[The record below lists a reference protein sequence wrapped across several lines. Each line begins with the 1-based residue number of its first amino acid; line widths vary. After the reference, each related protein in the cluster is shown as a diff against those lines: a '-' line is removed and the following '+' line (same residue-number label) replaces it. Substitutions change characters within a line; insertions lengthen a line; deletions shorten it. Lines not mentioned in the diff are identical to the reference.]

1 MRNVSL
7 YLLTAMLLSGC
18 FKVGPDY
25 RKPQVETPQTWR
37 FAEQAAQDTS
47 HLKWWEQLGD
57 PVLNRLV
64 ERGIQRN
71 LDLKIAIANVEQ
83 FMGQYG
89 ATRADLFPQIFGA
102 ANYAH
107 AQPSRGGG
115 DVLSSGANNN
125 EVDFAK
131 LGASMQWEID
141 IWGRL
146 RRAKEAAQ
154 ADLLSSEAVKR
165 GVILSLASAIAQT
178 YIQLCTLDKDLEI
191 TREVVRT
198 LKEDLHIRRV
208 RFQEGYTSELEVTQ
222 AESEYERRNAFI
234 PLYEQSIAQTEH
246 ALKVLLGENPGPIE
260 RGRRFDELKIPAVP
274 AGLPSDL
281 LARRPDIEQAEQALI
296 AANAR
301 IGVAKG
307 LYFPQISLT
316 GDVGQI
322 STQVASLF
330 APGANFWTVGAAL
343 LTPIFTAGKI
353 AGQVQ
358 ASEAIQQAALA
369 NYQRAIINA
378 FREFEDTL
386 VGSIKTKQRSIK
398 QAQRVAAVE
407 SYYHL
412 SRKRYDEGYTDYLT
426 VLDAVRNLFDAQI
439 DQIQARSDN
448 FTAAIG
454 LYRAMGG
461 GWILAA
467 EKTLQPVKPA
477 EAAIFP

>member
-1 MRNVSL
+1 MRNFSL
-7 YLLTAMLLSGC
+7 FLLFAMLLSGC

-37 FAEQAAQDTS
+37 FAEKAAQDTS
-47 HLKWWEQLGD
+47 NLKWWEQFGD
-57 PVLNRLV
+57 PVLNSLV

-89 ATRADLFPQIFGA
+89 STRANLFPQIFGA
-102 ANYAH
+102 GNYAH

-115 DVLSSGANNN
+115 DILSNGTNNN
-125 EVDFAK
+125 EVDFAR

-178 YIQLCTLDKDLEI
+178 YIQLRTLDKDLEI

-222 AESEYERRNAFI
+222 AESEFERRSAFI

-246 ALKVLLGENPGPIE
+246 ALKVLLGENPGPVE

-281 LARRPDIEQAEQALI
+281 LARRPDIAQAEQALI

-369 NYQRAIINA
+369 NYRRAIINA

-398 QAQRVAAVE
+398 QAQRVTAVE
-407 SYYHL
+407 SYYRL
-412 SRKRYDEGYTDYLT
+412 SRKRYDEGYTDYLI

-439 DQIQARSDN
+439 DLIQARSDN

-467 EKTLQPVKPA
+467 EKTLLPAKPA